1 MAKPQSRA
9 DPVGHLTDDRRV
21 GVVDADEL
29 VSAAIHKASVTE
41 NSPNFN
47 SCANSTLALL
57 HLTGLPF
64 AHHDKEKSMEMDDTF
79 SNTSDNQTF
88 EEILSAHM
96 SRRSVLVGG
105 LATAA
110 LTFFG
115 GSAASAA
122 SPKGQIEAAT
132 RRVAKNPKIGFT
144 SIPLQSSPMP
154 TIAPEYTYS
163 VLAPWREKLDGSGK
177 SYPIAGFTAE
187 QQEKSVGIGHD
198 GMWYFGDEKSG
209 LLCVNH
215 EYGTTQHIMGK
226 TVPQSLDD
234 VRLSQAAHG
243 MSVIM
248 IEKAA
253 KGWKIAKSDKN
264 RRIHVNT
271 PAVFTG
277 PAAKSDLLKNAAG
290 NPVQGTLNN
299 CANGYTPWG
308 TYLTCEENFNGYFG
322 STSSTWKASAEQAR
336 YGFTAAGFGYD
347 WHKFDARFD
356 LANANYANEMNR
368 FGWVVEVDP
377 NDPKSKPAKRT
388 ALGRVKHE
396 GAEVVEGK
404 NGRAVVYM
412 GDDERFDYVY
422 KFVSKLPWKKA
433 IAAGKSPLD
442 EGTLYVAKFN
452 EDGTG
457 SWLELSTANPALAGW
472 TLDKILVNTRVAAD
486 LAGATKMDRPEWITT
501 DADGYQYVTLT
512 NNTQRGTTGRAGV
525 DKANPT
531 AVNTYGHI
539 VRWLDSDKNVGTTF
553 TWEIFALAKDVAD
566 AGGQMF
572 GSPDGIWADKDGRVF
587 VQTDG
592 EQPGK
597 QNDQMLV
604 ANAATKQFSRLFTGV
619 KGCEVTGVAVTPS
632 QKTMF
637 VNLQHPGDGDP
648 RLSNFPAPYTGVGGP
663 VPRDC
668 TIVITRKNGGV
679 VGT

>member
-29 VSAAIHKASVTE
+29 VGAAIHRASVTE

-47 SCANSTLALL
+47 SCANSTSALL

-79 SNTSDNQTF
+79 SNTSDNQSF

-277 PAAKSDLLKNAAG
+277 PAAKSDLLRNAAG

>member
-47 SCANSTLALL
+47 SCANSTSALL